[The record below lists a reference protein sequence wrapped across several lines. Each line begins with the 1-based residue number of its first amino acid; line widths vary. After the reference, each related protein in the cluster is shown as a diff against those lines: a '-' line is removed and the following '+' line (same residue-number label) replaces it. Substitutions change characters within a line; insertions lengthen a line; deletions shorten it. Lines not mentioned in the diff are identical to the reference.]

1 MTGRFITIEGG
12 EGAGKSTAQ
21 AYLAERLAERGIAV
35 LQTREPGGTP
45 LAEAIR
51 QTLLS
56 TDGEH
61 PVEMAELLLV
71 FAARAQHLAKVIEP
85 ALAAGQWVICDRFTD
100 ATYAYQ
106 GAARGLSADLI
117 AQLETLVQGERRPD
131 AVVVMDLSPE
141 VGMTRAKQRGELDRF
156 EREEPAFYSQ
166 VRNAYLD
173 RAQADPDR
181 YRVTDAEQSL
191 ESVRQALSKLVEG
204 WLCVGTPRCLH
215 QSTFAT
221 PLHGWK
227 LRCGAGQRAVPD
239 SPAGTLFCCSAKTTW
254 KPLCWGSCCQKL
266 SCVRHLTRS
275 PRVVNVTVAER

>member
-21 AYLAERLAERGIAV
+21 AYLAERLAERGIAA

-45 LAEAIR
+45 LAESIR

-71 FAARAQHLAKVIEP
+71 FAARAQHLARVIEP

-131 AVVVMDLSPE
+131 TVVVMDLSPE

-156 EREEPAFYSQ
+156 EREKPAFYSQ
-166 VRNAYLD
+166 VRNAYLA

-181 YRVTDAEQSL
+181 YQVIDAEQSL
-191 ESVRQALSKLVEG
+191 ESVREALSKLVEG
-204 WLCVGTPRCLH
+204 WL
-215 QSTFAT
+215 
-221 PLHGWK
+221 
-227 LRCGAGQRAVPD
+227 
-239 SPAGTLFCCSAKTTW
+239 
-254 KPLCWGSCCQKL
+254 
-266 SCVRHLTRS
+266 
-275 PRVVNVTVAER
+275 

>member
-51 QTLLS
+51 RTLLS

-156 EREEPAFYSQ
+156 EREKPAFYSQ
-166 VRNAYLD
+166 VRNAYLA

-181 YRVTDAEQSL
+181 YQVIDAEQSL
-191 ESVRQALSKLVEG
+191 ESVRQALSNLVEG
-204 WLCVGTPRCLH
+204 WL
-215 QSTFAT
+215 
-221 PLHGWK
+221 
-227 LRCGAGQRAVPD
+227 
-239 SPAGTLFCCSAKTTW
+239 
-254 KPLCWGSCCQKL
+254 
-266 SCVRHLTRS
+266 
-275 PRVVNVTVAER
+275 

>member
-45 LAEAIR
+45 LAESIR

-131 AVVVMDLSPE
+131 TVVVMDLSPE

-156 EREEPAFYSQ
+156 EREKPAFYSQ
-166 VRNAYLD
+166 VRNAYLA
-173 RAQADPDR
+173 RAQVDPDR
-181 YRVTDAEQSL
+181 YQVIDAEQSL

-204 WLCVGTPRCLH
+204 WL
-215 QSTFAT
+215 
-221 PLHGWK
+221 
-227 LRCGAGQRAVPD
+227 
-239 SPAGTLFCCSAKTTW
+239 
-254 KPLCWGSCCQKL
+254 
-266 SCVRHLTRS
+266 
-275 PRVVNVTVAER
+275 

>member
-45 LAEAIR
+45 LAESIR

-131 AVVVMDLSPE
+131 TVVVMDLSPE
-141 VGMTRAKQRGELDRF
+141 VGMTRARQRGELDRF
-156 EREEPAFYSQ
+156 EREKPAFYSQ
-166 VRNAYLD
+166 VRNAYLA

-181 YRVTDAEQSL
+181 YQVIDAEQSL

-204 WLCVGTPRCLH
+204 WL
-215 QSTFAT
+215 
-221 PLHGWK
+221 
-227 LRCGAGQRAVPD
+227 
-239 SPAGTLFCCSAKTTW
+239 
-254 KPLCWGSCCQKL
+254 
-266 SCVRHLTRS
+266 
-275 PRVVNVTVAER
+275 